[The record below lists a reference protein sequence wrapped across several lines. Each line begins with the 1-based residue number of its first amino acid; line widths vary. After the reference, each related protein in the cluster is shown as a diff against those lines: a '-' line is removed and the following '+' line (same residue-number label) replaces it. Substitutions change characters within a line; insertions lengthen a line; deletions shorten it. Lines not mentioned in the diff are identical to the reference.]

1 MVGAKSGRE
10 LCSPLAYSSDGDD
23 LVVIASA
30 GGRAT
35 NPNWYHNLVANP
47 DVLVEVGVDR
57 YEATAVLTS
66 SDERDRLYKTQAVF
80 NQYEEAAKPRVI
92 PVFRLVRRND

>member
-1 MVGAKSGRE
+1 
-10 LCSPLAYSSDGDD
+10 
-23 LVVIASA
+23 
-30 GGRAT
+30 
-35 NPNWYHNLVANP
+35 
-47 DVLVEVGVDR
+47 VEVGVDR

-66 SDERDRLYKTQAVF
+66 SDERDRLYKTQAEQLPVF